1 VIPIFKSLQ
10 HRNFKLYYFGQLI
23 SLNGAWM
30 QNVAQA
36 WLVYRLTESSFMLGL
51 TAFCALFPVL
61 LLSLWGGV
69 LADHINRH
77 KLLVFAYS
85 AGLAQAL
92 TLGLLTLTGH
102 VQVWHILVLSA
113 LLGIIHALEMPARH
127 SFLSDIVS
135 RENLPNAI
143 ALNSSAFNIARF
155 SGPFIAGILVANIG
169 EGPVFI
175 INALT
180 FLAVIYNLL
189 SMQLPSFQTVRTKG
203 SVLVKM
209 REGLGFAWS
218 SQSIRIS
225 LMLLS
230 VFSIVGTSL
239 TVLMPVFTRSTFHGD
254 SGVLGILLGTMGAG
268 ALIGALTL
276 AYLSRNQGLQ
286 WYIGAAG
293 LVAGLCLVVFSMT
306 SEFMLAI
313 PVLILFGFCQ
323 TILAASTN
331 TLIQSQVSDVLR
343 GRVMSIFS
351 TVFIGFMPIGS
362 ISSGFIADRI
372 GVNNTVYIL
381 GTISMLASIA
391 FLINNRARSQREKT
405 DMHESHE

>member
-1 VIPIFKSLQ
+1 
-10 HRNFKLYYFGQLI
+10 
-23 SLNGAWM
+23 M

-51 TAFCALFPVL
+51 TAFFALFPVL

-69 LADHINRH
+69 LADHVNRH
-77 KLLVFAYS
+77 KLLIVAYT
-85 AGLAQAL
+85 AGIVQAL
-92 TLGLLTLTGH
+92 TLGLLTLTGL

-135 RENLPNAI
+135 HENLPNAI

-155 SGPFIAGILVANIG
+155 SGPSIAGILVVYIG

-175 INALT
+175 INALS
-180 FLAVIYNLL
+180 FLAVIYSLL
-189 SMQLPSFQTVRTKG
+189 SMQLPPFQTTRTKG
-203 SVLVKM
+203 SVLLKM
-209 REGLGFAWS
+209 REGLGYAWS
-218 SQSIRIS
+218 VQSIRIS
-225 LMLLS
+225 LMQLS

-268 ALIGALTL
+268 ALLGALTL

-286 WYIGAAG
+286 WYIGVAG
-293 LVAGLCLVVFSMT
+293 LVAGLCLVVFSMN
-306 SEFMLAI
+306 SEFLLAL
-313 PVLILFGFCQ
+313 PVLALFGFCQ

-331 TLIQSQVSDVLR
+331 TLIQSQVSDALR

-362 ISSGFIADRI
+362 ILSGYIADKI
-372 GVNNTVYIL
+372 GVYNTVYIL
-381 GTISMLASIA
+381 GSVSMVASIA
-391 FLINNRARSQREKT
+391 FLLHSRARAQREKT
-405 DMHESHE
+405 ATHESHE